1 VATNRYLSNEVDNHL
16 CVKHLKIY
24 EALRLKYVLK
34 GEIMN
39 LKEKL
44 SKIQVMKLKCVAQ
57 WA

>member
-1 VATNRYLSNEVDNHL
+1 MQKMQNNE
-16 CVKHLKIY
+16 IY

-39 LKEKL
+39 LKEEL